1 MKANPDRLTNAQAR
15 ELLNGAAKKKPPIKW
30 GAPVKLS
37 ESEQQTECVNW
48 FRAKFPQYQKL
59 LFAIP
64 NGGHRS
70 KRTAATLQR
79 EGVTPGVPDL
89 LFCLPKNGFH
99 GLFIEQKVK
108 GNTTSPKQKEMLA
121 LLSEQGYKCE
131 VVYST
136 AEFKTAIECYLS
148 GIN

>member
-1 MKANPDRLTNAQAR
+1 MKANPDRISAAEYR
-15 ELLNGAAKKKPPIKW
+15 EMLKPKKKPPIKW

-48 FRAKFPQYQKL
+48 FRSKYPEFEKL

-70 KRTAATLQR
+70 KRTAAILKR

-89 LFCLPKNGFH
+89 AFCLPKNDFH
-99 GLFIEQKVK
+99 GLFIEQKIK
-108 GNTTSPKQKEMLA
+108 GNTTSDYQKEMLK

-131 VVYST
+131 VVFT
-136 AEFKTAIECYLS
+136 TDQFKEVIQNYL
-148 GIN
+148 NAA